1 MSFDRFS
8 SWTSEKGTSYFTETL
23 IRVVVSSY
31 TKATKTMEK
40 TICSIGGVSEVDEEN
55 SMRIFYQKKKKID

>member
-1 MSFDRFS
+1 MSFDRFF

-31 TKATKTMEK
+31 TRATKTMEK
-40 TICSIGGVSEVDEEN
+40 NICSIGGVSEVDEEN
-55 SMRIFYQKKKKID
+55 SMRKIDQDNIKID